1 MSDKWQNEI
10 KRSLDYAGTGGVL
23 IQPEVDKIVTEIIEY
38 KNPLRQNIPRKQRSS
53 DSWLL
58 NRRSAAAAN
67 TVAQWVSDLTEP
79 AIDRTEQARVTFQF
93 RTLLARG
100 KVTRFAQDAGRS
112 YIDVLS
118 EEIES
123 RARAFKDMEETAM
136 FYGKTVDLA
145 PDGLTTLVTGN
156 QVIANSATDSDNTN
170 SLTLAKI
177 DETVDACAGSP
188 DMMVSNKQTRRKIN
202 ALLQADQRFVNTTEV
217 AGGFRVLSYDDIPI
231 FASTNVTNDFW
242 FDGTNFHQAAV
253 GSAGNT
259 GNTSHLFVLDTSEFW
274 VGYMNDVTVSPLSK
288 TSSQFDQFDIYSD
301 TAYVMRNTL
310 NHSML
315 AGFNA

>member
-1 MSDKWQNEI
+1 MSEKWQNEI
-10 KRSLDYAGTGGVL
+10 KRSLDYAGTAGVL

-38 KNPLRQNIPRKQRSS
+38 KNPLRQTIPRKQRNS

-67 TVAQWVSDLTEP
+67 TVAQWVNDLSEP
-79 AIDRTEQARVTFQF
+79 DVDRTEQSRITFQF

-118 EEIES
+118 EEIEA
-123 RARAFKDMEETAM
+123 RARAFKNLEENAM
-136 FYGKTVDLA
+136 LYGNNSTNTVQ
-145 PDGLTTLVTGN
+145 PDGLTTLITGS
-156 QVIANSATDSDNTN
+156 QIIEQTGVMGGAA
-170 SLTLAKI
+170 LTLTKI
-177 DETVDACAGSP
+177 DETVDQCAGSP
-188 DMMVSNKQTRRKIN
+188 DVMISSKQTRRKLN

-231 FASTNVTNDFW
+231 FASTNVTNNFH
-242 FDGTNFHQAAV
+242 FDGTQVV
-253 GSAGNT
+253 GTT
-259 GNTSHLFVLDTSEFW
+259 GDTSHLFVLDTSEFW

-288 TSSQFDQFDIYSD
+288 TSSQFDQFDIYED
-301 TAYVMRNTL
+301 LAFVMRNTI
-310 NHSML
+310 NHAML
-315 AGFNA
+315 VGFDNQ

>member
-1 MSDKWQNEI
+1 MSNKWQNEI

-38 KNPLRQNIPRKQRSS
+38 KNPLRQNIPRKQRNS

-67 TVAQWVSDLTEP
+67 TVAQWVNDLTEP
-79 AIDRTEQARVTFQF
+79 DIDRTEQARVTFQF

-118 EEIES
+118 EEIEA
-123 RARAFKDMEETAM
+123 RARAFKNLEENAM
-136 FYGKTVDLA
+136 LYGNNSVTTTQ
-145 PDGLTTLVTGN
+145 PDGLTTLITGA
-156 QVIANSATDSDNTN
+156 QIVEQTGVMGGAA
-170 SLTLAKI
+170 LTLTKI
-177 DETVDACAGSP
+177 DETVDQCAGSP
-188 DMMVSNKQTRRKIN
+188 DVMISSKQTRRKLN

-231 FASTNVTNDFW
+231 FASTNVTNDFH
-242 FDGTNFHQAAV
+242 FDGTQVV
-253 GSAGNT
+253 GTT
-259 GNTSHLFVLDTSEFW
+259 GDTSHLFVLDTSEFW

-288 TSSQFDQFDIYSD
+288 TSSQFDQFDIYED
-301 TAYVMRNTL
+301 IAFVMRNTI
-310 NHSML
+310 NHAML
-315 AGFNA
+315 VGFDNS

>member
-1 MSDKWQNEI
+1 MSNKWQNEI
-10 KRSLDYAGTGGVL
+10 KRSLDYAGTSGVL

-38 KNPLRQNIPRKQRSS
+38 KNPLRQNIPRKQRNS

-67 TVAQWVSDLTEP
+67 TVAQWVNDLTEP
-79 AIDRTEQARVTFQF
+79 AIDRTEQSRITFQF

-118 EEIES
+118 EEIEA
-123 RARAFKDMEETAM
+123 RARAFKNLEENAM
-136 FYGKTVDLA
+136 LYGDNSVTTTQ
-145 PDGLTTLVTGN
+145 PDGLTTLITGS
-156 QVIANSATDSDNTN
+156 QIIEQTAVMGGAA
-170 SLTLAKI
+170 LTLTKI
-177 DETVDACAGSP
+177 DETVDQCAGSP
-188 DMMVSNKQTRRKIN
+188 DIMIASKQTRRKLN

-231 FASTNVTNDFW
+231 FASTNVTNNFH
-242 FDGTNFHQAAV
+242 FDGTQVV
-253 GSAGNT
+253 GTT
-259 GNTSHLFVLDTSEFW
+259 GDTSHLFVLDTSEFW

-288 TSSQFDQFDIYSD
+288 TSSQFDQFDIYED
-301 TAYVMRNTL
+301 IAFVMRNTI
-310 NHSML
+310 NHAML
-315 AGFNA
+315 VGFDNQ

>member
-1 MSDKWQNEI
+1 MDKNWQTEI
-10 KRSLDYAGTGGVL
+10 KRSLDYAGTSGVL
-23 IQPEVDKIVTEIIEY
+23 IQPEVDKIVAEIIEY
-38 KNPLRQNIPRKQRSS
+38 KNPLRQNIPRKQRNS

-79 AIDRTEQARVTFQF
+79 TVDRSANARVTFQF

-118 EEIES
+118 EEIEA

-136 FYGKTVDLA
+136 FYGVTANLE
-145 PDGLTTLVTGN
+145 PDGLTTL
-156 QVIANSATDSDNTN
+156 IAGAQIIEAGGTLGGDAMT
-170 SLTLAKI
+170 LTKV
-177 DETVDACAGSP
+177 DETIDQCAGSP
-188 DMMVSNKQTRRKIN
+188 DVMVTSKSGRRQLN

-217 AGGFRVLSYDDIPI
+217 AGGFRVLSYDDIPV
-231 FASTNVTNDFW
+231 FASTNVLNTFH
-242 FDGTNFHQAAV
+242 FDGTQTV
-253 GSAGNT
+253 GAT
-259 GNTSHLFVLDTSEFW
+259 GDTSHLFVVDTSEFW

-301 TAYVMRNTL
+301 TAYVMRSTIH
-310 NHSML
+310 HSML
-315 AGFNA
+315 VGFNA

>member
-1 MSDKWQNEI
+1 MSNKWQAEI
-10 KRSLDYAGTGGVL
+10 KRSLDYAGTSGVL

-38 KNPLRQNIPRKQRSS
+38 KNPLRQNIPRKQRNS

-67 TVAQWVSDLTEP
+67 TVAQWVNDLTEP
-79 AIDRTEQARVTFQF
+79 TVDRTEQSRITFQF

-118 EEIES
+118 EEIEA
-123 RARAFKDMEETAM
+123 RARAFKNLEENAM
-136 FYGKTVDLA
+136 LYGNNGVTTTQ
-145 PDGLTTLVTGN
+145 PDGLTTLITGS
-156 QVIANSATDSDNTN
+156 QIIEQTAVMGGAA
-170 SLTLAKI
+170 LTLTKI
-177 DETVDACAGSP
+177 DETVDQCAGSP
-188 DMMVSNKQTRRKIN
+188 DVMISSKQTRRKLN

-231 FASTNVTNDFW
+231 FASTNVTNDFH
-242 FDGTNFHQAAV
+242 FDGTQVV
-253 GSAGNT
+253 GTT
-259 GNTSHLFVLDTSEFW
+259 GDTSHLFVLDTSEFW

-288 TSSQFDQFDIYSD
+288 TSSQFDQFDIYED
-301 TAYVMRNTL
+301 IAFVMRNTI

-315 AGFNA
+315 VGFDNQ